1 MRDRLGGY
9 IAQPDYPGATNS
21 ENLQLS
27 GMWTLREAEALTRRG
42 EWSFNIA
49 QFAPKLWLDA
59 SNAAAVFDATSGGNL
74 VTADGG
80 AIARLEDQSDTQQHF
95 TQLDQA
101 TRPVLNVSGQNGLN
115 VIAFAGANNF
125 LTASVPP
132 NPTFF
137 TSTFTI
143 ISVARATTAALSAG
157 SYFYNNTALY
167 SVSYGMNLG
176 FTSNN
181 FAIAGVY
188 APTDRT
194 VSLSY
199 PLGTWAV
206 FITEFV
212 QSQRFSFGINNAN
225 LTSSTSQPGV
235 LDQTTTS
242 GQALVLGRNTYLAGR
257 NFVGQFGEL
266 LVFDKLLTAN
276 QLTILVAFLTR
287 KWGIT

>member
-49 QFAPKLWLDA
+49 KLAPTLWLDA
-59 SNAAAVFDATSGGNL
+59 SNATAVFDATSGGNL

-80 AIARLEDQSDTQQHF
+80 AIARLEDQSDTQRHF
-95 TQLDQA
+95 TQSDQA

-115 VIAFAGANNF
+115 VIAFANANNF
-125 LTASVPP
+125 LTSSVPP
-132 NPTFF
+132 NPTLF
-137 TSTFTI
+137 TGTFTI
-143 ISVARATTAALSAG
+143 ISVARATTASFAG

-188 APTDRT
+188 APGDRT

-199 PLGTWAV
+199 QLGTWAV

-212 QSQRFSFGINNAN
+212 QSQRFSFGINSTN

-235 LDQTTTS
+235 LDQTTS
-242 GQALVLGRNTYLAGR
+242 VQALVLGRNTYLAGR

-266 LVFDKLLTAN
+266 LVFNKLLAAN
-276 QLTILVAFLTR
+276 ELTVLVAFLAR